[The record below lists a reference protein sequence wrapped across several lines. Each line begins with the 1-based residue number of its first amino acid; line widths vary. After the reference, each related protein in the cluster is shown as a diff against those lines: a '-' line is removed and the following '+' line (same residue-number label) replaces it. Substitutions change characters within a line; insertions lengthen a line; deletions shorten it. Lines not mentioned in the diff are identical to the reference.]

1 MLVQPYLMFGGR
13 CEEAIEFY
21 RKSVGAE
28 VEMLMRFKEAPDAPP
43 PGMMPANWGDKVM
56 HACLKLGDTQV
67 LASDGCETTSNFQ
80 GFSLALSVT
89 SEADAAR
96 KFGALSDG
104 GKVTM
109 PLGKTFFAKSF
120 GMVTDRFGINWM
132 VILPAEMAAK
142 AA

>member
-13 CEEAIEFY
+13 CDEAVEFY
-21 RKSVGAE
+21 RKSIGAE
-28 VEMLMRFKEAPDAPP
+28 VEMLMRFKESPDEPP
-43 PGMMPANWGDKVM
+43 PGMMPPNWGDKVM
-56 HACLKLGDTQV
+56 HASIKFGDTQV
-67 LASDGCETTSNFQ
+67 MASDGCETTSNFQ
-80 GFSLALSVT
+80 GFSLALSVA

-109 PLGKTFFAKSF
+109 QLTKTFFAKSF
-120 GMVTDRFGINWM
+120 GMLTDKFGINWM
-132 VILPAEMAAK
+132 VIYPAEMASK